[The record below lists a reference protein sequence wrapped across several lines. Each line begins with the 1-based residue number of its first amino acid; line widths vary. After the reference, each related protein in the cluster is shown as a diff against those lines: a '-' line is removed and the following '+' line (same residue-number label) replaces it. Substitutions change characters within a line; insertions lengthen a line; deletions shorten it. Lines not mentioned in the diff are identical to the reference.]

1 MNTVPEYVT
10 IDELMKL
17 LKIGRTTINRW
28 RKEGMPSIKIGR
40 GVRFILADVMD
51 WIEANKKKWKFW
63 LVFYSSIWRKKW

>member
-40 GVRFILADVMD
+40 GVRFILADVMA
-51 WIEANKKKWKFW
+51 WIEANKKK
-63 LVFYSSIWRKKW
+63 